1 MTTHIRIGMD
11 DKRKL
16 EQLADLE
23 GISVR
28 EALSNAI
35 AFYQLSLMKT
45 WLKNGNFEW
54 TPEMIEAFQKARE
67 WLERIGRMNKRKLKE
82 STKVKKVE

>member
-1 MTTHIRIGMD
+1 MTTHIRIGKD

-28 EALSNAI
+28 KALSNAI

-45 WLKNGNFEW
+45 WLKNGNFKF
-54 TPEMIEAFQKARE
+54 TPELLEAFQKARD
-67 WLERIGRMNKRKLKE
+67 WIDRLDKRKLKE
-82 STKVKKVE
+82 PAKKKGEKP